1 MSRASRCLR
10 SNGCEKFIVEPPKI
24 IVTIILPKCIATLLI
39 LLGVLAQMTGEAVS
53 SAAASAA
60 TGGHHYQVTSQLFV
74 YFLSFSNYISCI
86 QATEESYGHVKT
98 NCHSIIV
105 IRKYIF

>member
-1 MSRASRCLR
+1 MSRAFRCLR
-10 SNGCEKFIVEPPKI
+10 SNGCVEFIVEPPVKI

-60 TGGHHYQVTSQLFV
+60 TGGHHYQVSCLFT
-74 YFLSFSNYISCI
+74 YFPLVPFVLAAFEVA
-86 QATEESYGHVKT
+86 Q
-98 NCHSIIV
+98 
-105 IRKYIF
+105 

>member
-53 SAAASAA
+53 SAVASAA
-60 TGGHHYQVTSQLFV
+60 TGGHHYQVISQLFV
-74 YFLSFSNYISCI
+74 YFLSFPI
-86 QATEESYGHVKT
+86 T
-98 NCHSIIV
+98 
-105 IRKYIF
+105 